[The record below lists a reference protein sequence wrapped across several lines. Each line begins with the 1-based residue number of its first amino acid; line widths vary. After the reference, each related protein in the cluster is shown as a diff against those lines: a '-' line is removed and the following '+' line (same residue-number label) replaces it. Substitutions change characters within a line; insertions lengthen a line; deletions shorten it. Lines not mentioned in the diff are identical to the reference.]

1 MHSIKRC
8 HIKSIRVAITL
19 RELSK
24 EFENGLNAHLGQY
37 LEEMALSFKG
47 ITIGELEDY
56 FDNQVQDNFPENLEK
71 YDNIISKEI
80 IKSLESG
87 LKILFKKDLINLNIS
102 KLKISTYMIEYNL
115 KEKLIAKI
123 LKKNTMHQ
131 YIDNFLINTKFWIES
146 FKVPKFL
153 IFDESETR
161 SQECYYLIQEKIN
174 GEKLSCLLQT
184 KYSGFADQIFFQIG
198 IIVAKWRLLSIQ
210 VFIFLK

>member
-56 FDNQVQDNFPENLEK
+56 FNNQLHENFPENVEK
-71 YDNIISKEI
+71 DDNIISKEI

-87 LKILFKKDLINLNIS
+87 LKILFKKDLNNLNIS

-115 KEKLIAKI
+115 KEKFIAKI

-131 YIDNFLINTKFWIES
+131 YIDNFLINTKFWIEC

-161 SQECYYLIQEKIN
+161 GKEYYYLIQEKIN
-174 GEKLSCLLQT
+174 EEKLSCLLQS

-198 IIVAKWRLLSIQ
+198 KVLAKWRLLSIQ
-210 VFIFLK
+210 VFFFLK